1 MNQDQIQKLVNIR
14 MMLIQEFNSK
24 KDWIS
29 NRNAIMRE
37 VDHIEVLE
45 KTIKQIDS
53 ILSGHV
59 TFS

>member
-1 MNQDQIQKLVNIR
+1 